1 MKNNFVLIYEL
12 IDGGFLLTTIPG
24 IDCIVTEINDFGYP
38 QNSEIDTLKS
48 YITTESVVSSQIV
61 AVRRIVYFV
70 LLPLICTPKRK
81 NPRESRPKQQASR
94 VGGGQM

>member
-12 IDGGFLLTTIPG
+12 IDGVSLLISS
-24 IDCIVTEINDFGYP
+24 DDDLVVTEINDFGYP

-61 AVRRIVYFV
+61 AVRRFICFV
-70 LLPLICTPKRK
+70 LLMANMPFTRRNHQKLQA
-81 NPRESRPKQQASR
+81 KQLASR
-94 VGGGQM
+94 VGVGQM